1 MDAATAA
8 AMTGTGQQPLPC
20 ALCGACGDKLFAMSG
35 IKEGFN
41 AIRSGG
47 VAAPGE
53 CLKCPK
59 CKSASAKNGSHGSQL
74 YRQNLWRLL
83 SYLASG
89 EAPAD
94 AGFLRSYLPFPPA
107 AALLPLPLEGAALPN
122 HRRGSLAARRTE
134 PAGSSIQTGPSSST
148 DRFLEELLAGGE
160 ELLASGY
167 PSTALP
173 FHLDLA
179 SGLLE
184 QPDGRGELDRSDD
197 GQGQSQVDD
206 AEMHE
211 ASSAPASPGSAYVS
225 EELMLGPE
233 DGDDSENQEMQIPPR
248 TKDDEIQELQAR
260 VLALEADLQS
270 QREATCAAEA
280 RAAAAEASA
289 AGPSAPPAQQA
300 ASLQATE
307 AVEQLLQNLKIGGPS
322 AIQAA
327 LDHWGPLR
335 D

>member
-1 MDAATAA
+1 
-8 AMTGTGQQPLPC
+8 MTGTDQQPLPC
-20 ALCGACGDKLFAMSG
+20 ALCGACGDIKLFAMSG

-41 AIRSGG
+41 TIRSG

-59 CKSASAKNGSHGSQL
+59 CKSASAKNGSHGNQT
-74 YRQNLWRLL
+74 YRQNLRRLL
-83 SYLASG
+83 SYLVSG
-89 EAPAD
+89 IAPPD

-134 PAGSSIQTGPSSST
+134 PAASSIHTGPSSGAAELSLDGST
-148 DRFLEELLAGGE
+148 SFLEELLAPE
-160 ELLASGY
+160 ELLASGD

-173 FHLDLA
+173 FQLDLA

-197 GQGQSQVDD
+197 GQGQSQVND

-211 ASSAPASPGSAYVS
+211 ASSAPASPGSACVS
-225 EELMLGPE
+225 EELME
-233 DGDDSENQEMQIPPR
+233 DGDDSENQEMQRPPR

-260 VLALEADLQS
+260 VLALEAELQS

-327 LDHWGPLR
+327 LDHWGSLR